1 MRISILIVDDDKL
14 LVEKLE
20 ETVNWSGIGI
30 DMVFTA
36 NNIRQAQKLLEEY
49 PIEMLLCD
57 IDMPQGNGLELLEW
71 IRYKK
76 LDIECTFLSSYANFA
91 YAQMALKL
99 SSREY
104 LLKPIS
110 NVDLETALRRIV
122 GIVQEK
128 HQKQKKQEKKGEN
141 EKQFWEDLLVQCLQ
155 EEYWI
160 ERAKKSGYC
169 TPDETF
175 RLILLRVL
183 EIPDKEH
190 YKKEISLYNFVI
202 TNVLTE
208 YVETTEMKLETVVHV
223 SDLEWAVVLRNHGS
237 AMGTQEELAELRT
250 GYRNTIA
257 YVIMGTLVTLVVNV
271 PASYALSRKH
281 LYGRRFFTA
290 FYLIPMFFTGGLI
303 PTYLAVQRF
312 HLLDTFWVMVVPF
325 SVVTYYIIVGRTFFN
340 NSIPEDLWEA
350 AQLDG
355 CGYLGFFF
363 KIVLPLSKA
372 VIAVIALWAAVGQWN
387 SYFNALIYIRSESLQ
402 PLQIVLRSILVGNQ
416 TMSAMSTGA
425 AAVEA
430 KQMADLIKYAII
442 VVSSAPIMC
451 MYPLVQK
458 YFNQGVMLGS
468 LKG

>member
-1 MRISILIVDDDKL
+1 MSKENTAVTKKKLKRCKEDVVFDTACFIILTLVLFVVAYPLYWVIISSISAPSAVSSGKVLLHPIGFTLKGYAEVFKNDQVMRGFLNSLIITFCGVMVNLIV
-14 LVEKLE
+14 
-20 ETVNWSGIGI
+20 
-30 DMVFTA
+30 
-36 NNIRQAQKLLEEY
+36 
-49 PIEMLLCD
+49 
-57 IDMPQGNGLELLEW
+57 
-71 IRYKK
+71 
-76 LDIECTFLSSYANFA
+76 
-91 YAQMALKL
+91 
-99 SSREY
+99 
-104 LLKPIS
+104 
-110 NVDLETALRRIV
+110 
-122 GIVQEK
+122 
-128 HQKQKKQEKKGEN
+128 
-141 EKQFWEDLLVQCLQ
+141 
-155 EEYWI
+155 
-160 ERAKKSGYC
+160 
-169 TPDETF
+169 
-175 RLILLRVL
+175 
-183 EIPDKEH
+183 
-190 YKKEISLYNFVI
+190 
-202 TNVLTE
+202 
-208 YVETTEMKLETVVHV
+208 
-223 SDLEWAVVLRNHGS
+223 
-237 AMGTQEELAELRT
+237 
-250 GYRNTIA
+250 
-257 YVIMGTLVTLVVNV
+257 TLPT
-271 PASYALSRKH
+271 SYALSRSNFSGKKPI
-281 LYGRRFFTA
+281 TI
-290 FYLIPMFFTGGLI
+290 FYLITMFFGGGLI